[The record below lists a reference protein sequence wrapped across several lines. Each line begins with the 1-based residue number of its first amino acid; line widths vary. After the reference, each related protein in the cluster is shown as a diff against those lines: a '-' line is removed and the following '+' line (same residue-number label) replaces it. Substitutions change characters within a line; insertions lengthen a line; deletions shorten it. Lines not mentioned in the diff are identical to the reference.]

1 MSMRSFVLISNFA
14 RIPGIVLSTY
24 AAAGLVS
31 GNIMESV
38 AIFAVTA
45 VVAVVALIVYSRM
58 TKKPGAP
65 KESAPKE

>member
-1 MSMRSFVLISNFA
+1 M
-14 RIPGIVLSTY
+14 LSTY